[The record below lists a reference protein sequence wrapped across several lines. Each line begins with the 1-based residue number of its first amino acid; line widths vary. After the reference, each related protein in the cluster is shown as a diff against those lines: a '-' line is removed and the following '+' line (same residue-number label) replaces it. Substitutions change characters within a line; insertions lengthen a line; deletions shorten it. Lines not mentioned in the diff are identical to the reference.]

1 MPGTYVTINSRMFS
15 DPIKFYLVRDSKIGS
30 LKDDFRKII
39 NDLATYGDIGFNQA
53 SEGDV
58 TLSFTETPIKANL
71 KTSINVKNQDYVSS
85 QQIILTCERKDNVS
99 VNILKNITSRIG
111 YRIFNPQNNYFLVNN
126 PGIIDLTT
134 FDVEEKVLKI
144 FKNYELTPLFQFQN
158 SLVYFAQDNKGNIRF
173 INRNLLEHLLEQPA
187 DLPKQKDFSVIVA
200 KDVGHFVAL
209 FDRGVIPTTFYE
221 YFFNQVILLN
231 LSGVNIHK
239 TEKEIYVAPLF
250 FQYSSSK
257 QNFTSLKSEKDF
269 SRQDKLHK
277 GRSVRVYLQKLLKD
291 FKIKNTI
298 LAVKIARNISYV
310 FNQKGV
316 LTPRLNVN
324 VFLDE

>member
-1 MPGTYVTINSRMFS
+1 MFS

-144 FKNYELTPLFQFQN
+144 FKNYELTPLFQFQ
-158 SLVYFAQDNKGNIRF
+158 
-173 INRNLLEHLLEQPA
+173 
-187 DLPKQKDFSVIVA
+187 
-200 KDVGHFVAL
+200 
-209 FDRGVIPTTFYE
+209 
-221 YFFNQVILLN
+221 
-231 LSGVNIHK
+231 
-239 TEKEIYVAPLF
+239 
-250 FQYSSSK
+250 
-257 QNFTSLKSEKDF
+257 
-269 SRQDKLHK
+269 
-277 GRSVRVYLQKLLKD
+277 
-291 FKIKNTI
+291 
-298 LAVKIARNISYV
+298 
-310 FNQKGV
+310 
-316 LTPRLNVN
+316 
-324 VFLDE
+324 